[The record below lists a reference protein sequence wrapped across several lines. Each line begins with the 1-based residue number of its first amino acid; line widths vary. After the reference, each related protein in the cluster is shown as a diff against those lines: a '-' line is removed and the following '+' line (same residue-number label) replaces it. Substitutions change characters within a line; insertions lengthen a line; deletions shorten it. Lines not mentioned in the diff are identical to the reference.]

1 MTEVTGRFQRAI
13 AAIDR
18 ANSADPNRLAV
29 RGRDRPKALGEAEL
43 ATEWVSTL
51 RPDASEA
58 LLLATRAH
66 HLRRWEVPR
75 SSYPDG
81 RAGYLRWRR
90 ELHGRHA
97 AHVAEILATEG
108 YDAPTIERVQDIV
121 RKRNLS
127 DDPEVQSF
135 EDALCIVFLET
146 QLAELAGRLDRD
158 KMVDVLRK
166 TLVKMSDAGKAAA
179 ATVPVDEEAARLL
192 EQAQTTNEPGG

>member
-1 MTEVTGRFQRAI
+1 MTQVSRRFERAI

-18 ANSADPNRLAV
+18 ANSADPNRLSV
-29 RGRDRPKALGEAEL
+29 RGHDRPKALGEAEL
-43 ATEWVSTL
+43 ATEWLSTL

-58 LLLATRAH
+58 LRIATRAH

-90 ELHGRHA
+90 ELHDRHA
-97 AHVAEILATEG
+97 AHVAEILMTEG
-108 YDAPTIERVQDIV
+108 YDATTIERVQDIV

-127 DDPEVQSF
+127 DDPEVQAF

-146 QLAELAGRLDRD
+146 QLADLAGRLDTD

-166 TLVKMSDAGKAAA
+166 TLVKMSDAGKAIA